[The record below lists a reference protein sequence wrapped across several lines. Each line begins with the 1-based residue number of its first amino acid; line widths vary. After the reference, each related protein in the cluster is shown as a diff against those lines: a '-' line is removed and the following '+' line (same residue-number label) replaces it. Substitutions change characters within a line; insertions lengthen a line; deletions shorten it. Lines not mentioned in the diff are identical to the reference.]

1 MVGFLGRRA
10 MSDEVSGFS
19 GPRAA
24 SRGHEV
30 GQGAQGG
37 NDQTRLGLPTSLGPR
52 LVDDVDQLPQ
62 SAGEVPSI
70 VEAARE
76 GEVPL
81 PGLLEVDAIDQRA
94 QEGEVMAP
102 EFANAGGQ
110 QSRLR
115 ASRAAAAARQ
125 CRSRAAG
132 ACLSPFSL

>member
-1 MVGFLGRRA
+1 
-10 MSDEVSGFS
+10 VSGFS
-19 GPRAA
+19 GPKAA
-24 SRGHEV
+24 SRGDEV
-30 GQGAQGG
+30 RQGAQGRD
-37 NDQTRLGLPTSLGPR
+37 DQTRLDRPTPLGSCS
-52 LVDDVDQLPQ
+52 VDDVDQLPQ

-94 QEGEVMAP
+94 QEGEVVAP

-110 QSRLR
+110 QSRLG
-115 ASRAAAAARQ
+115 ASWAAAAARQ
-125 CRSRAAG
+125 GRSRAVG

>member
-1 MVGFLGRRA
+1 

-19 GPRAA
+19 GPRATA
-24 SRGHEV
+24 RGHEV

-37 NDQTRLGLPTSLGPR
+37 NNQTRLGLPTPLGSR
-52 LVDDVDQLPQ
+52 LVNDVDQLPQ

-81 PGLLEVDAIDQRA
+81 PRLLEVDAIDQRA
-94 QEGEVMAP
+94 QEGEVVAP
-102 EFANAGGQ
+102 EFA
-110 QSRLR
+110 STR
-115 ASRAAAAARQ
+115 AQEPCLGSPRAAAAAAARQ
-125 CRSRAAG
+125 GRSRVAG